1 MIYLDNAS
9 ASFPKAPF
17 VSEAV
22 KACIDEPYGNPNRTS
37 SIASYTASEMMYTGR
52 KKLSAL
58 ISVEDSER
66 IIFTQNATMSLN
78 LFILGFCTKKM
89 HILTSSMEHNS
100 VMRPLHELKNKAQI
114 RYEHFTAHASTEE
127 CIEDFKQKLH
137 HKPEL
142 VIINA
147 ASNVNGAILPVNDLV
162 NLCTEQNIPSLIDAS
177 QLIGH
182 VPFKNPNPELCSI
195 AFSSHKGLLG
205 PNGLGILYLAKNITL
220 KPLMYGGTGSNS
232 ASYSQSDILPDVY
245 ESGTQNLSAIAG
257 LLQALLFLEKTGI
270 STIEKKLLEL
280 TLYAIQELK
289 AIKQVSIIESKSA
302 IGQTAIIS
310 FIAEPRLM
318 HVISEKLLHSNI
330 AVRQGLHCAPL
341 AHKSLTTL
349 DLGGTIRISFSY
361 FTTKEEIAIF
371 IHELKEAIK
380 VALKDSFND

>member
-22 KACIDEPYGNPNRTS
+22 KACIDQPYGNPNRTS
-37 SIASYTASEMMYTGR
+37 SIASYTASEIMYNVR
-52 KKLSAL
+52 KKLSDL

-78 LFILGFCTKKM
+78 LFTLGFCTKKL

-100 VMRPLHELKNKAQI
+100 VMRPLHELENKAQI
-114 RYEHFTAHASTEE
+114 SYEHFTAHASTEE
-127 CIEDFKQKLH
+127 CIEDFKQKLL

-162 NLCTEQNIPSLIDAS
+162 NLCTEQDIPTLIDAS

-205 PNGLGILYLAKNITL
+205 PNGLGLLYLAKNITL

-232 ASYSQSDILPDVY
+232 ESFSQSDFLPDAY
-245 ESGTQNLSAIAG
+245 EAGTQNLSAIAG
-257 LLQALLFLEKTGI
+257 LLQALLFIEKTGI
-270 STIEKKLLEL
+270 CSIEKKISEL
-280 TLYAIQELK
+280 TLHAIQELK
-289 AIKQVSIIESKSA
+289 KIKQISIIESKST

-310 FIAEPRLM
+310 FIAEPKLM
-318 HVISEKLLHSNI
+318 NLISEKLLSKNI

-341 AHKSLTTL
+341 AHKNLNTL
-349 DLGGTIRISFSY
+349 DSGGTIRISFSY
-361 FTTKEEIAIF
+361 FTTKEEVAIF
-371 IHELKEAIK
+371 IHELKE
-380 VALKDSFND
+380 VLKDTFND

>member
-1 MIYLDNAS
+1 LIYLDNAS

-37 SIASYTASEMMYTGR
+37 SISSYTASEMIYTVR
-52 KKLSAL
+52 KKISDL

-78 LFILGFCTKKM
+78 LFILGICTKKM

-100 VMRPLHELKNKAQI
+100 VMRPLHELEKKALI
-114 RYEHFTAHASTEE
+114 SYEHFTAHTSTEE
-127 CIEDFKQKLH
+127 CIEDFKQKLL

-162 NLCTEQNIPSLIDAS
+162 NLCTEKNIPSLIDAS

-182 VPFKNPNPELCSI
+182 VPFKNPNPNLCSI

-205 PNGLGILYLAKNITL
+205 PNGLGILYLAKHITL

-232 ASYSQSDILPDVY
+232 ASYSQSDFLPDAY

-280 TLYAIQELK
+280 TIYATQELK
-289 AIKQVSIIESKSA
+289 KIEQVCLIESKSA

-310 FIAEPRLM
+310 FTSEPRLM
-318 HVISEKLLHSNI
+318 NVISEKLLQSNI

-341 AHKSLTTL
+341 AHKSLNTL

-361 FTTKEEIAIF
+361 FTTKKEIAIF
-371 IHELKEAIK
+371 IHELKE
-380 VALKDSFND
+380 VLKDTLND